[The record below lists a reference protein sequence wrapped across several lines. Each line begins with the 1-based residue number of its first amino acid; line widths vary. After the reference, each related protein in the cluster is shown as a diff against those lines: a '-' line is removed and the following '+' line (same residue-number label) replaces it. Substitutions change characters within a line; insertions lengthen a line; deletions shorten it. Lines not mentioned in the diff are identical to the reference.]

1 MTNASARAESNNRQH
16 PATPPRLLFPFLALF
31 VLLLIIYAN
40 SLSGAWQFDDI
51 SNILC
56 NPSVHLSSLDGEA
69 ILQTLYGLDQGKISR
84 PVAYL
89 SFGLN
94 HYLGGMD
101 PLGYHIVNL
110 VIHALTAIFLFL
122 FVYKTLTLP
131 RLRATYGPNAY
142 SIALLSAT
150 LWAINPVQVT
160 AVTYIV
166 QRMASLAGLFYILS
180 MYLYLLGRT
189 SEDWIRKSLFF
200 SLCALSAALAIG
212 TKENAA
218 MIPVSIYLY
227 DLILIQDITRKIFV
241 KHLKYFILPA
251 AIFVSLWLFFSL
263 NILSIVD
270 GYAGRPFTLT
280 ERLLTEP
287 RVVLFYISLLLYP
300 TYTRLMLNHD
310 VELSI
315 SLLDPWT
322 TGPAILIIAAC
333 LIWAV
338 WRVRKSPLA
347 AYCVLFF
354 FLNHLIEGSFIPLE
368 LIYEHRNYIPSMLLF
383 LPVAILIVRALEYFS
398 YKKIL
403 QLSIVALVS
412 FVLAAQGHTVSMYNH
427 IFKDTYS
434 LWSDNVIKAP
444 NLSRPYIGLG
454 NALWDQERFE
464 EAYAAYETAWR
475 LNRFQRSANAHSAI
489 FNMGRYHFLIGDNE
503 RALAFFKAAIKIEP
517 KYEDTWISLAR
528 TLIRLDNLNGAEK
541 TIRLALAHKPDSMK
555 LNATLSFVL
564 LKKKAYPEAIQ
575 NAWKT
580 MTLHPKS
587 QDLHRVL
594 SEAYRRTH
602 HLDRAIHLLET
613 YVVNNRNDTE
623 SNLALIELYARTG
636 KTEKLDRTIAQVMLL
651 KGPQSWRSLI
661 ADFQNRKADHA
672 YEPDSQR
679 LLSMIRTR
687 LNQQP

>member
-1 MTNASARAESNNRQH
+1 MTNAFTHVELNILQNST
-16 PATPPRLLFPFLALF
+16 TPPKALFPFVALF
-31 VLLLIIYAN
+31 LLLLIIYAN

-51 SNILC
+51 SNILS
-56 NPSVHLSSLDGEA
+56 NPSVHLSSLDGESVQ
-69 ILQTLYGLDQGKISR
+69 QTFYGLDRGRISR

-94 HYLGGMD
+94 HYLGGLD
-101 PLGYHIVNL
+101 PLGYHVVNL
-110 VIHALTAIFLFL
+110 VIHYLAAIFLFL
-122 FVYKTLTLP
+122 FVYKTLILP
-131 RLRATYGPNAY
+131 RVWETYGPNAY
-142 SIALLSAT
+142 PIALLSAT
-150 LWAINPVQVT
+150 LWAINPVQVS

-166 QRMASLAGLFYILS
+166 QRMASMAGLFYILS

-189 SEDWIRKSLFF
+189 SEVRGRKILFF

-212 TKENAA
+212 TKENAV

-227 DLILIQDITRKIFV
+227 DLILIQDVSRKILV

-251 AIFVSLWLFFSL
+251 AILVSLWLFFSL

-287 RVVLFYISLLLYP
+287 RVILFYISLLLYP
-300 TYTRLMLNHD
+300 TYSRLMLNHD
-310 VELSI
+310 VELST
-315 SLLDPWT
+315 SFLDPWT
-322 TGPAILIIAAC
+322 TLPAILAIAVC
-333 LIWAV
+333 IGWAV
-338 WRVRKSPLA
+338 WVARKNPLP
-347 AYCVLFF
+347 AYCILFF
-354 FLNHLIEGSFIPLE
+354 FLNHFIEGSFIPLE

-383 LPVAILIVRALEYFS
+383 LPVAIFIVRALEYFS

-403 QLSIVALVS
+403 QFSIAALVS

-464 EAYAAYETAWR
+464 EAYAAYETAWG

-489 FNMGRYHFLIGDNE
+489 YNMGRYHFLIGDNE

-517 KYEDTWISLAR
+517 KYEDTWISLTR
-528 TLIRLDNLNGAEK
+528 TLIRLDNLNGAEMA
-541 TIRLALAHKPDSMK
+541 IRLALAHKPDSMK

-564 LKKKAYPEAIQ
+564 LKKKAYPEALQ
-575 NAWKT
+575 TAWET
-580 MTLHPKS
+580 MTLHPEC

-594 SEAYRRTH
+594 AEAYRRNH

-613 YVVNNRNDTE
+613 YVMNNRNDTE
-623 SNLALIELYARTG
+623 SNLALIELYTRTG
-636 KTEKLDRTIAQVMLL
+636 QTEKLDRTIARVMML
-651 KGPQSWRSLI
+651 KGPQSWRALI
-661 ADFQNRKADHA
+661 ADFQNGKADHA

-687 LNQQP
+687 LNQQQ